1 MLPVRRVARAIAA
14 TRGGAPGTRPPISA
28 LARGFASSSDVSGE
42 EVVDVCV
49 VGGGVV
55 GTAMACLLRASP
67 RTKHLSVTLVDR
79 ALPPPA
85 SLLDAPPAVADARV
99 SALTPASVALLRRV
113 GAWDRIAAARARPFT
128 AMQVW
133 DARAPGHVRYDA
145 SELGTDALGH
155 VVENRIV
162 HAALAEAASGLGV
175 VAAAPSV
182 VEGVEAGVSADR
194 PISPGSLAVVTLRDA
209 EVPIDTE
216 RHGTNTNTN
225 THGGKSTVENHQLS
239 STETQYSTL
248 RARLVIG
255 ADGADSRV
263 RRLAGTRAY
272 GWSYGQKAAVGTVRL
287 SRASDVAWQRFLPD
301 GPIAVLPA
309 TDDPYVANVVWT
321 NAPAEADRIAAL
333 DDENFAR
340 EVDAA
345 FRGVGKYAFFSPS
358 EKSSRDAFDSES
370 PKESPKESP
379 SESPLWQRLERL
391 VVSGVLEP
399 LTKAGM
405 RISEETHRNGGL
417 GAGVGLAGGAPFE
430 DPPTVLPYPSGK
442 RGAFPLATRVAGRHV
457 SERLA
462 LIGDA
467 AHQVHPL
474 GGQGVNLGLRDA
486 ALLQDVI
493 EATVENGGDV
503 GAASCLRSYEKKARA
518 ANAPMMAALDAL
530 QKLFAVDSAGAA
542 WARGFGL
549 AGINAIGPLRRE
561 IARYAMGGA

>member
-28 LARGFASSSDVSGE
+28 LARGFASSDVSGE

-182 VEGVEAGVSADR
+182 VEGVAAGVSADR
-194 PISPGSLAVVTLRDA
+194 PLAGSPAVVTLRSA
-209 EVPIDTE
+209 ATPID
-216 RHGTNTNTN
+216 GTKKTRGTSILE
-225 THGGKSTVENHQLS
+225 KVAKQPA
-239 STETQYSTL
+239 STETTQSTQSTL

-255 ADGADSRV
+255 ADGAHSPT
-263 RRLAGTRAY
+263 RRLSGTRAY

-309 TDDPYVANVVWT
+309 TDDPCVANVVWT

-333 DDENFAR
+333 DDDAFAR

-345 FRGVGKYAFFSPS
+345 FRGVGKYAFSGDS
-358 EKSSRDAFDSES
+358 ESRAKAFDSES
-370 PKESPKESP
+370 PGSP
-379 SESPLWQRLERL
+379 ESPLERLERL
-391 VVSGVLEP
+391 VVSAVLEP
-399 LTKAGM
+399 LTKSGM
-405 RISEETHRNGGL
+405 TFSEKTHRNGGF

-430 DPPTVLPYPSGK
+430 DPPTVVGASGK
-442 RGAFPLATRVAGRHV
+442 RGAFPLATQIAGRHV

-503 GAASCLRSYEKKARA
+503 GAASCLLSYEKKARA

-530 QKLFAVDSAGAA
+530 QKLFAVDSTGAA

>member
-79 ALPPPA
+79 VLPPPA

-194 PISPGSLAVVTLRDA
+194 PRAPPGSPAVVTLRDA
-209 EVPIDTE
+209 ETPID
-216 RHGTNTNTN
+216 GTNTDTN
-225 THGGKSTVENHQLS
+225 THGKSTKENQLS
-239 STETQYSTL
+239 STETRVTTL

-255 ADGADSRV
+255 ADGAHSRV
-263 RRLAGTRAY
+263 RRLAGLRAY

-333 DDENFAR
+333 DDEAFAR

-379 SESPLWQRLERL
+379 EESPLERLERL

-405 RISEETHRNGGL
+405 RISEATHRNGGL

-430 DPPTVLPYPSGK
+430 DPPAVLRAFGK

-493 EATVENGGDV
+493 EATVANGGDV

>member
-182 VEGVEAGVSADR
+182 VEGVAVGVSADR
-194 PISPGSLAVVTLRDA
+194 PRAPPGSPAVVTLRNA
-209 EVPIDTE
+209 ETPIDTE
-216 RHGTNTNTN
+216 RHGTNTNT
-225 THGGKSTVENHQLS
+225 HGKSTKENHQLS
-239 STETQYSTL
+239 STDETRSTSTL

-333 DDENFAR
+333 DDDAFAR

-379 SESPLWQRLERL
+379 EESPLWQRLERL

-405 RISEETHRNGGL
+405 RISEATHRNGGL
-417 GAGVGLAGGAPFE
+417 GAGVGLVGGAPFE
-430 DPPTVLPYPSGK
+430 DPPAVLRAFGK

-493 EATVENGGDV
+493 EATVANGGDV
-503 GAASCLRSYEKKARA
+503 GAASCLRLYEKKARA